1 MNNPLTALAIIFFTA
16 FSASGV
22 AQAREEY
29 TDVTA
34 VVAEAVHG
42 AMELRVEDPEKLKV
56 LMQEINAVRRKSWGA
71 YQGKLASCAVRLTFF
86 SADRRVGR
94 LVVQG
99 NELLELG
106 VNQTSGYKRELG
118 TFDAPSARRLAARI
132 RRPSEC
138 NK

>member
-1 MNNPLTALAIIFFTA
+1 MNNQLAALAVVFFTA
-16 FSASGV
+16 INVPNV
-22 AQAREEY
+22 AYAREGY
-29 TDVTA
+29 ADVTA
-34 VVAEAVHG
+34 VVAEAVYG
-42 AMELRVEDPEKLKV
+42 AAELRVEDPEQLKV
-56 LMQEINAVRRKSWGA
+56 LMQEVNAVRRKSWAA
-71 YQGKLASCAVRLTFF
+71 YQGKLTSCAVRLTFF

-99 NELLELG
+99 SELLEPG

-118 TFDAPSARRLAARI
+118 TFDAPSTRRLAARI